1 MLRGWRPSLLGWRPS
16 PLGPIGRGAIALRLE
31 AVAGCESNLGT
42 CFDWVKSEDYSDAGH
57 AVCNKLCNVWTLL
70 EQPPIITTVAN
81 VGKLKQLNLMEL
93 ICVISRE
100 EYLRPNMKAMR
111 TC

>member
-1 MLRGWRPSLLGWRPS
+1 MKLVAIASRL
-16 PLGPIGRGAIALRLE
+16 GAIALRLE